1 MTPFFKTGTRKYR
14 IRYSILANGEE
25 YPKEVTIESQSPKHA
40 RATLEA
46 RMNLAVEFVIHTI
59 DRL

>member
-14 IRYSILANGEE
+14 IRYSIMDNGVE
-25 YPKEVTIESQSPKHA
+25 YPREVTIESQSPKHA
-40 RATLEA
+40 RASLKA
-46 RMNLAVEFVIHTI
+46 HMDLDVKYVIHTI